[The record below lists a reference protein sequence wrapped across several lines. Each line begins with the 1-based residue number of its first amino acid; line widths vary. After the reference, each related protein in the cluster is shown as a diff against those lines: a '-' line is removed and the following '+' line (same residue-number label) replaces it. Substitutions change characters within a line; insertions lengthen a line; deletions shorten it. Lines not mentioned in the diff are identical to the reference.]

1 VRRNQTL
8 FTIASCSKAFVSASM
23 GILMDDFAS
32 GKNVTAL
39 PSSVKTFDWET
50 KVKALLQD
58 EWVLEDEWATEK
70 ADVRDILSHVSGMP
84 RSAYILFLMAH

>member
-1 VRRNQTL
+1 
-8 FTIASCSKAFVSASM
+8 M